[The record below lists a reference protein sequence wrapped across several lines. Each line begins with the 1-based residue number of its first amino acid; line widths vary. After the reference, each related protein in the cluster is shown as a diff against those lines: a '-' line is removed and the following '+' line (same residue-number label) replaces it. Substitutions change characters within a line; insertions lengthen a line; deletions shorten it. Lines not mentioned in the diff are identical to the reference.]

1 MGLDYLK
8 LLVLELLAVML
19 PLLRGDQ
26 LPLRHLYLL
35 LWVQDQLLLRLDQLV
50 VKLPLPLLPPL
61 LLSPSMPLSII
72 MLPIPLLLYYA
83 FYPAMYAAIALA
95 CSVPSTLHPPFTT
108 LAVPFVAVYETTATL
123 TRSTRST
130 NTDATNTG
138 TGVYGRK

>member
-1 MGLDYLK
+1 MGLYYLK

-95 CSVPSTLHPPFTT
+95 CSVPSTLNPPFTT
-108 LAVPFVAVYETTATL
+108 LAVLALTIIWFVVDTTDSQIGCALVAPVSVTW
-123 TRSTRST
+123 
-130 NTDATNTG
+130 
-138 TGVYGRK
+138 